1 MMTSLPEPPQRNSF
15 PLTKEARRTL
25 VRVLRVAFPHP
36 RVPDGPYER
45 TAETI
50 IDQAEQSPWSLAI
63 LTQGL
68 RSLHS
73 VASGRFLDLDDAPAL
88 AVLRRIETT
97 DFFAFVRRLAV
108 LRLYDDHELWDV
120 LGYQGT
126 SFDKGGYLHRG
137 FNDLDW
143 LPEPRITEYRA
154 AAETEAEPG
163 QVPGTPAQPSAPVV
177 PAAVRQR
184 DTSNQPGEVAA
195 GMTDVAR

>member
-1 MMTSLPEPPQRNSF
+1 MMTSLPEPQQRNSI
-15 PLTKEARRTL
+15 PMTEGARRTL

-50 IDQAEQSPWSLAI
+50 IDQATQSPWSLAT

-68 RSLHS
+68 RSLDS
-73 VASGRFLDLDDAPAL
+73 IASGGFLDLDDDPAL

-108 LRLYDDHELWDV
+108 LHLYDDHELWDV
-120 LGYQGT
+120 LGYEGA

-154 AAETEAEPG
+154 EAEPG
-163 QVPGTPAQPSAPVV
+163 QVPGAPPQPFTPVV

-184 DTSNQPGEVAA
+184 DTSNQPGDVAA
-195 GMTDVAR
+195 SMTDVAR